1 MGTAFVVGAGIFG
14 VTGALELRRRG
25 WDVELVDQG
34 PIPAPLAESH
44 DVSKVV
50 RADYGPD
57 EAYAEMGERA
67 LDGWR
72 RLNAEWGEPL
82 FHETGVLFVT
92 RAPMAPGGFEHDS
105 YACLSRRGHRLQ
117 RVDAAALRERF
128 PAWSTG
134 AYVDGYYNPQ
144 GGWVEAERVV
154 ARLVAKARA
163 DGVNVHE
170 NARVADLADV
180 RRRADVT
187 VVACGSW
194 TPDLVPSLGGELRR
208 VGQPVFHL
216 VPDDPSLFQSPRFV
230 VFGADLAN
238 TGWYGFPLSPGGI
251 VKVAN
256 HGIGRATL
264 PGAAVTPYEQEA
276 MRSFLRATFPALA
289 GARLAYT
296 RICVYS
302 DTRDEHFWVA
312 PDPDDASLVVVGG
325 GSGHA
330 FKFGPLLGGLIAD
343 AVEGRVVPKFRWR
356 GGGAAHR
363 DSGGE
368 EASRHRA

>member
-1 MGTAFVVGAGIFG
+1 MARAFVVGAGVFG
-14 VTGALELRRRG
+14 VTAALALRKRG
-25 WDVELVDQG
+25 WSVEIVDQG
-34 PIPAPLAESH
+34 PIPAPLAEST

-50 RADYGPD
+50 RADYGAD
-57 EAYAEMGERA
+57 EAYTQMGERA

-72 RLNAEWGEPL
+72 RLNAEWGETL

-92 RAPMAPGGFEHDS
+92 RAPMTSGGFEHDS
-105 YACLSRRGHRLQ
+105 YTCLSRRGHRLE
-117 RVDAAALRERF
+117 RVDAAELAARF

-134 AYVDGYYNPQ
+134 GYVDGYYNPR
-144 GGWVEAERVV
+144 GGWVESERVV
-154 ARLVAKARA
+154 ARLVAQARDA
-163 DGVNVHE
+163 GVVVRE
-170 NARVADLADV
+170 NARVADLAEV
-180 RRRADVT
+180 RGRADAT

-194 TPDLVPSLGGELRR
+194 TPDLVPALGGRLRR

-216 VPDDPSLFQSPRFV
+216 APEDPSLFEPPRFV
-230 VFGADLAN
+230 VFGADLSN

-256 HGIGRATL
+256 HGIGRAAV
-264 PGAAVTPYEQEA
+264 PGAAVSADEQEA
-276 MRSFLRATFPALA
+276 MRAFLRATFPALA
-289 GARLAYT
+289 SARLAYT

-312 PDPDDASLVVVGG
+312 PHPEDGSLVVAGG

-330 FKFGPLLGGLIAD
+330 FKFAPLLGDLIAD

-356 GGGAAHR
+356 GDEPAR
-363 DSGGE
+363 GE